1 MSFFFVIFFLLL
13 RKCLKLVPLIK
24 LILIMKNKLKRVR
37 KKILLNKFY
46 NTFIGKDVIL
56 TDTLFFGEKE
66 KIIEEKMIKNYKR
79 LYYQDSPNYFVKLK
93 ENFSLNSIQM
103 ISNYCPRKTIYD
115 KIKKIFI
122 IFSK

>member
-1 MSFFFVIFFLLL
+1 
-13 RKCLKLVPLIK
+13 
-24 LILIMKNKLKRVR
+24 MKRKLKRVR

-93 ENFSLNSIQM
+93 ENFSLKSIQM
-103 ISNYCPRKTIYD
+103 ISKYCPCKTIYE
-115 KIKKIFI
+115 KIKKNFI